1 MAIRRNLSQPL
12 AVSAFDGPDKPK
24 KGKKYTKTKKKIVRG
39 GKKKKE
45 VKEFEYRS
53 ETDDGYRRE
62 ITSTEGTVKKKY
74 DKFGRL
80 KKKVT
85 KTKTAPRGQYVDGKF
100 SPVDP
105 KSKKRRTVK
114 KKTKV
119 KGTRGPTYY
128 K

>member
-24 KGKKYTKTKKKIVRG
+24 VHKYSETSKTKKKIVRG

-45 VKEFEYRS
+45 VKEFDYRT
-53 ETDDGYRRE
+53 ETDDARPKIG
-62 ITSTEGTVKKKY
+62 SVEGTVKKKY
-74 DKFGRL
+74 DRFGKL

-85 KTKTAPRGQYVDGKF
+85 KTKTAPIGTVSKSGTLYHL
-100 SPVDP
+100 DP
-105 KSKKRRTVK
+105 KEKKRRTVK

-119 KGTRGPTYY
+119 KYN
-128 K
+128 